1 MEQVFAIM
9 IYFGSI
15 FFIAFGFCVAS
26 TAEGIYSKFGR
37 NFLTS
42 LTVLGLVSLI
52 IGLIGNNAHLID
64 HFDTTPLE
72 NLVKDTYVKNKLS

>member
-15 FFIAFGFCVAS
+15 FFIAFGFCVAN

-52 IGLIGNNAHLID
+52 IGLIGM
-64 HFDTTPLE
+64 F
-72 NLVKDTYVKNKLS
+72 VVS